1 MKEKQNVD
9 ELLGVVNK
17 ILEYFKIKDV
27 GELGDKLTEVIFSNN
42 KNKVYDE
49 YIGIVGDLETDWIQ
63 KIFQYYKS
71 NRDEL
76 KQDYTPPSMSKL
88 LAELTIDGWTETV
101 YDVCCGSG
109 SLTIQL
115 DKKKKGMEFICHEL
129 DQNVIPFLLFN
140 LSIRNIEATV
150 IRGNVIT
157 GEQFNVYKLTPT
169 DTYSD
174 IEEIQE
180 YNIGVYDAV
189 ISNPPFNLDGTFTFE
204 YDGIKS
210 NKSSNAFF
218 VLYCMAHCKRKSS
231 LILPTGFVT
240 SQKNEEL
247 NVRKYL
253 IDDNLL
259 ASSINNP
266 GSFFESTAT
275 NTSIITIDKD
285 KYNDN
290 FIFINGEERS
300 TEWTRYQ
307 RGQFGVQTGRIYEK
321 KFNKYSDED
330 IEVLVKIA
338 RDNIIV
344 RELSV
349 IPETEEIKE
358 YNYSFSPG
366 IYFEVDG
373 NSNFLMSIS
382 CKYYSKEFPDVIAW
396 ARSWDK
402 YRK

>member
-1 MKEKQNVD
+1 MKEKQQVD

-76 KQDYTPPSMSKL
+76 KQDYTPQSMSKL

-180 YNIGVYDAV
+180 YNIGVYDVV

-210 NKSSNAFF
+210 NKSSNTFF
-218 VLYCMAHCKRKSS
+218 TLYCIAHCKNKCS
-231 LILPTGFVT
+231 LILPTGFIT
-240 SQKNEEL
+240 AQNKEEL
-247 NVRKYL
+247 NVRKYM
-253 IDDNLL
+253 IDENIL
-259 ASSINNP
+259 ASCISNP

-290 FIFINGEERS
+290 FIFINGEVRS

-344 RELSV
+344 REFSV
-349 IPETEEIKE
+349 IPEDEEIVE
-358 YNYSFSPG
+358 HNYSFSPG

-373 NSNFLMSIS
+373 NSAFLMSIS

-402 YRK
+402 YRN